1 MRELNIERRVDFIL
15 LLSIVLF
22 IAWYTYDAYS
32 ALASTENMIFIAPI
46 AGVTLILS
54 LLELYNQLKNKNKEE
69 EEVKDKFKDIMPAI
83 FIFAGYILSLEFL
96 GFDIG
101 TVIFIA
107 IFLKVHGEKKWK
119 NIVFYSLLFGIL
131 VPLFFSSM
139 LPYPMPMSILPTD
152 Y

>member
-22 IAWYTYDAYS
+22 IAWYTYDAYL

-54 LLELYNQLKNKNKEE
+54 ILELYNQFKNKNKEE
-69 EEVKDKFKDIMPAI
+69 GEVKDKFKDIMPAI

>member
-1 MRELNIERRVDFIL
+1 MRELNLERRIDFIL
-15 LLSIVLF
+15 LLAIVLF
-22 IAWYTYDAYS
+22 ITWYAYDAYS

-46 AGVTLILS
+46 AGVTLILC
-54 LLELYNQLKNKNKEE
+54 LLELYNQLKTKDKEE
-69 EEVKDKFKDIMPAI
+69 GTVKDKFKDIIPAI
-83 FIFAGYILSLEFL
+83 FIFTGYILSLEFL

-101 TVIFIA
+101 TILFVA

-139 LPYPMPMSILPTD
+139 LPYPMPMLILPTD

>member
-1 MRELNIERRVDFIL
+1 MRELNIEKRIDFIL
-15 LLSIVLF
+15 LLTIVLF
-22 IAWYTYDAYS
+22 IIWYTYDAYS

-46 AGVTLILS
+46 AGVTFILC
-54 LLELYNQLKNKNKEE
+54 LMELFNQLKNKDKEE
-69 EEVKDKFKDIMPAI
+69 GKTKDKFKDIVPAI

-101 TVIFIA
+101 TVLFIA